1 MHAVLG
7 ASTMIRLLL
16 CLAVVCVVLSQQS
29 DRAAAEVKGSALVQ
43 VADPKRGAIPDLV
56 VGHGVVESDNTLTRS
71 FQRDGQVSEIMVEV
85 GDQFKK
91 GDPLLNFGASP
102 AAVVAYE
109 QAKTTLRLAQ
119 GTRDRTKRMVNL
131 KLATIDQLETAEK
144 AVSDAQLTKEMYEKQ
159 GSTTSEILEAPFDGV
174 VMAISV
180 SKGDRVAA
188 GAPLMTLAETDK
200 LRLGVG
206 IEPSEI
212 GKVRP
217 GQPVTLVSLLMG
229 KKSMSA
235 KVKSVGAAIDP
246 KTREVPAFIDLSKE
260 NVIPGENFTAEIQTG
275 SFEGWIISRD
285 AVGIDKKGPFIF
297 QVDDEH
303 AKRVNVNVL
312 GSAGENSIIEG
323 DIDPEKKIV
332 VTGGYQIADGDALRS
347 EEVPSVAATGSDQD
361 VAALRRGTRN
371 E

>member
-1 MHAVLG
+1 M
-7 ASTMIRLLL
+7 TRLIL
-16 CLAVVCVVLSQQS
+16 CLTVVCLILLQRS
-29 DRAAAEVKGSALVQ
+29 DRAVAEIKGLALVQ
-43 VADPKRGAIPDLV
+43 VVDPKRGAIPDLV

-71 FQRDGQVSEIMVEV
+71 FQRDGQVSDLMVEV

-119 GTRDRTKRMVNL
+119 GTRDRTMQMVKL
-131 KLATIDQLETAEK
+131 KLATADQLDMAEK

-174 VMAISV
+174 VMTITV

-188 GAPLMTLAETDK
+188 GTPLMTLAETEK

-206 IEPSEI
+206 VEPSEI

-217 GQPVTLVSLLMG
+217 GQPVSLISLLAG
-229 KKSMSA
+229 KKPMAA
-235 KVKSVGAAIDP
+235 KVKSVGAAIDA
-246 KTREVPAFIDLSKE
+246 KTKQVPVFIDLSKE
-260 NVIPGENFTAEIQTG
+260 NVIPGESFRAEIQVG
-275 SFEGWIISRD
+275 SFEGWLISRD

-312 GSAGENSIIEG
+312 GSAGDTSVIEG
-323 DIDPEKKIV
+323 DIDPQKKV
-332 VTGGYQIADGDALRS
+332 VLAGAYQIADGDAVRS
-347 EEVPSVAATGSDQD
+347 EEVPAVAAVPGGKDED
-361 VAALRRGTRN
+361 VAALKRGTRS